1 MSRVQVNKQVQLMSG
16 AKLMQAP
23 NMYVLSKTIQGTIMK
38 GPVVLHDLSA
48 DMLSILE
55 WVAHTFEM

>member
-1 MSRVQVNKQVQLMSG
+1 MSG
-16 AKLMQAP
+16 AKLMKAP
-23 NMYVLSKTIQGTIMK
+23 NMYALSQTIQGTIMK